1 MMTNENAV
9 TLPEYARNPF
19 IAKLPSLKTQ
29 KAMYKDLLAEPLFD
43 ERECEYPPHL
53 RKHCIARLAKCFL
66 PQARQVELADRF
78 SLLLRQGYLG
88 RDPLTHDYLR
98 HLHNGIERIEGKSL
112 EAKVSQPVKNTAS
125 SFALLG
131 CPGVGKTLAVNRV
144 LDQYP
149 QTIQHDTPFSLIQIV
164 WLRLEAP
171 ALGSLKQLCLDFFQS
186 IDTLIGTDYV
196 KRYAIGTSVEQ
207 MLVHMA
213 HVAHL
218 HALGVLVIDEIQ
230 HLRGAKIGAE
240 PLMKFLVKLVNT
252 IGVPVVPIG
261 TLGALPILQ
270 GSFSQARRSTGLGSL
285 LWDRMEPGPAWN
297 QFLGKLWKYQWTY
310 PRTDLTDELNA
321 AIYDE
326 SQGVADLA
334 VKLFM
339 LAQLRLVGISEMR
352 KGMSELLTPALI
364 RTVAKEEF
372 AMVAPMIQ
380 ALRANDPQDLK
391 KYDDLRSLSDHIG
404 VVLGRALNG
413 YAPET
418 TAASPPAFP
427 DAAPAASHTSI
438 DVLLLSS
445 LTSLGVAGDV
455 ARQLVRE
462 ALAKEPSGDPLMLM
476 GRMAATL
483 VASPPKL
490 KRSKAKPSSTP
501 ELPQDDLR
509 RLVRAGRENG
519 QPAYQALLEAG
530 VVRPP
535 MLDFAA

>member
-1 MMTNENAV
+1 MTNENAV

-19 IAKLPSLKTQ
+19 IAKLPSLKAQ

-78 SLLLRQGYLG
+78 ALLLRQGYLG
-88 RDPLTHDYLR
+88 RDPLTHNYLR

-186 IDTLIGTDYV
+186 IDTLIATDYV

-285 LWDRMEPGPAWN
+285 LWDRMEPGSAWN

-310 PRTDLTDELNA
+310 PRTDMTDELNA

-380 ALRANDPQDLK
+380 ALRTNDPQDLK
-391 KYDDLRSLSDHIG
+391 RYDDLRSLSDHIG

-427 DAAPAASHTSI
+427 DAAPAASHASI

-445 LTSLGVAGDV
+445 LTSLGVAEDV

-462 ALAKEPSGDPLMLM
+462 ALAKEPSADPLMLM

-483 VASPPKL
+483 AASPPKL

-501 ELPQDDLR
+501 ELPRDDLR
-509 RLVRAGRENG
+509 RLVQAGRENG
-519 QPAYQALLEAG
+519 QSAYQALLEAG